1 MPQFVAPDSNQLLAA
16 LHALE
21 NEKGRGAALMA
32 AAWVDDSLR
41 SWLEA
46 YLARDSRIAKG
57 LLGPDQPLGSFGGK
71 IKVAYLLGL
80 IDDEMRADADVIRSV
95 RNDFA
100 HFRSRISW
108 SDRSVVDRCRRLQ
121 TAKAFDRL
129 TLGRTRSPRQRFL
142 ISAFLLSNFCLSM
155 KQFAVPPRAIAGYWG
170 YVRFVG
176 KRLGMDRLRKAL
188 GD

>member
-1 MPQFVAPDSNQLLAA
+1 
-16 LHALE
+16 
-21 NEKGRGAALMA
+21 MA

-41 SWLEA
+41 SCLEA

-57 LLGPDQPLGSFGGK
+57 LLGPDQPLGSFGVK

-108 SDRSVVDRCRRLQ
+108 SDRSVADPPGLPPLQPLPDTPPPIIGQNQVVLALRCPTDPSPRRSLPLHENP
-121 TAKAFDRL
+121 TGGLVRPIHIGAFDPQGETDL
-129 TLGRTRSPRQRFL
+129 LRT
-142 ISAFLLSNFCLSM
+142 
-155 KQFAVPPRAIAGYWG
+155 
-170 YVRFVG
+170 
-176 KRLGMDRLRKAL
+176 
-188 GD
+188 